1 MLLLILIRTI
11 LPMLA
16 CFDGRRSSSRRQFVS
31 YLSSVSRTFEMSLL
45 PSKAGVLDVS
55 FSSIIS
61 SDRVGEAERS
71 KNEKE

>member
-1 MLLLILIRTI
+1 
-11 LPMLA
+11 
-16 CFDGRRSSSRRQFVS
+16 
-31 YLSSVSRTFEMSLL
+31 MSLL